1 MRLIRRTILLT
12 AICLMGFLPASA
24 DSGNEKSG
32 VVPTVVNLLGKVGT
46 FIDSL
51 SIKGLDRR
59 YISAPKKPWQV
70 IVKGNINQSDLK
82 LSSTTQ
88 NAEEVLFF
96 AKDEMT
102 WEPRAKTDPASYLGF
117 WAGYRGYGFGYSWN
131 IGGDKGRILTFG
143 ATGGSYGVNLRI
155 HWFDNDEPEVYFK
168 GNVLED
174 ITDDGTLIYKPTTIN
189 ETIELGSPIST
200 RALFL
205 DGYYLFNKKCSYAA
219 AYDQSVNQI
228 RSAGSLMAGAMYFYS
243 NTAYNDDVNADLI
256 MLMDDI
262 GRIRLWQVSAG
273 AGYIYNWVPAKG
285 LLVSAMAIPML
296 TFYNRSK
303 MYRYDSNLKDVVQ
316 AGGYDEFLQMDNKD
330 YRIREAETDP
340 EATYNSNMRVNF
352 DARLSITY
360 EWNER
365 IFLNAFGQFS
375 NFRFKTDNVS
385 GRLNDWYIN
394 ASIGVRL

>member
-1 MRLIRRTILLT
+1 MRRTILLT

-365 IFLNAFGQFS
+365 IFINAFGQFC
-375 NFRFKTDNVS
+375 NFNYKTDNIK

-394 ASIGVRL
+394 GSIGIRL